1 MARKS
6 ASDEPVTSEETK
18 APTEATSVFEI
29 IPGSEAGAVEPAQ
42 ADAPSEQDGAPTS
55 KPAPKRSRSK
65 ASSGNGAGG
74 AAASGGERGG
84 GGGKSPDL
92 AALETLTM
100 TELHELARDLEIT
113 KHTQMR
119 KPQLV
124 FNILQAQTERK
135 GLIFRNGIL
144 EVLPDGY
151 GFMRLAGYAQ
161 GSDDV
166 YVSQSQVKRFGLRT
180 GDLIAGQ
187 VRPPKDNE
195 RFHSLLHIEALNM
208 HNPESSRQRPRFQDL
223 TPIYPQPRY
232 KLETKATDTGM
243 RIVDLICPIGKGQRG
258 MIVAPP
264 KAGKTTLLKN
274 IAQSLMV
281 NYPDVH
287 LMVLLID
294 ERPEEVTD
302 IERSVDGEVIAST
315 FDQKPENHMRLASL
329 ALERA
334 RRLVEH
340 GQDVVLL
347 LDSLTRYA
355 RASNLV
361 VPPSG
366 RTQTGGFD
374 PAALYEPKHFFGAA
388 RRVENGGSL
397 TIVAT
402 ILVDTGSRMDDY
414 IFEEFKATGNM
425 ELTLD
430 RTLAERGLFP
440 AVNIAKSSTRHH
452 ELLLD
457 RDELKANFF
466 LRRVL
471 GALEVEEATQLLT
484 ERIRNTESNT
494 EFIGMVEKE
503 FRRGGV

>member
-1 MARKS
+1 M
-6 ASDEPVTSEETK
+6 ETAK
-18 APTEATSVFEI
+18 RNWDLGSLEALTVQELREVANEI
-29 IPGSEAGAVEPAQ
+29 GVEKH
-42 ADAPSEQDGAPTS
+42 S
-55 KPAPKRSRSK
+55 
-65 ASSGNGAGG
+65 
-74 AAASGGERGG
+74 
-84 GGGKSPDL
+84 
-92 AALETLTM
+92 TL
-100 TELHELARDLEIT
+100 
-113 KHTQMR
+113 KKQ
-119 KPQLV
+119 QLI
-124 FNILQAQTERK
+124 FTILKTQTEKR
-135 GLIFRNGIL
+135 GLIFRNGLL
-144 EVLPDGY
+144 EVLPDGF
-151 GFMRLAGYAQ
+151 GFLRINGYSQ
-161 GSDDV
+161 SPDDV
-166 YVSQSQVKRFGLRT
+166 YVSQSQIKRFGLRT
-180 GDLIAGQ
+180 GDMIAGQ

-195 RFHSLLHIEALNM
+195 RYFSLLHIESLNM
-208 HNPESSRQRPRFQDL
+208 HNPEAGRNRPKFEEL

-232 KLETKATDTGM
+232 DLETKASDTAM
-243 RIVDLICPIGKGQRG
+243 RIIDLLCPIGKGQRG
-258 MIVAPP
+258 LIVAPP
-264 KAGKTTLLKN
+264 KAGKTTLLKQV
-274 IAQSLMV
+274 AQSLMV

-302 IERSVDGEVIAST
+302 IQRSVDGDVIAST

-340 GQDVVLL
+340 GDDVVLL

-355 RASNLV
+355 RASNLT

-388 RRVENGGSL
+388 RKVEDGGSL

-425 ELTLD
+425 ELRLD
-430 RTLAERGLFP
+430 RSLAERGIFP
-440 AVNIAKSSTRHH
+440 AVNVAGSSTRHH

-457 RDELKANFF
+457 RDTLKANYF

-471 GALEVEEATQLLT
+471 GAIEVEEAAQLLVD
-484 ERIRNTESNT
+484 RIRSTESNE
-494 EFIGMVEKE
+494 EFVQIIEKE
-503 FRRGGV
+503 FRRGGTS

>member
-1 MARKS
+1 M
-6 ASDEPVTSEETK
+6 T
-18 APTEATSVFEI
+18 
-29 IPGSEAGAVEPAQ
+29 
-42 ADAPSEQDGAPTS
+42 
-55 KPAPKRSRSK
+55 
-65 ASSGNGAGG
+65 GG
-74 AAASGGERGG
+74 GPAAACLEKPSVATTESAKRVY
-84 GGGKSPDL
+84 DL
-92 AALETLTM
+92 PALEAMTLA
-100 TELHELARDLEIT
+100 ELHELAQELQIPN
-113 KHTQMR
+113 HAGLR
-119 KPQLV
+119 KPKLI
-124 FNILQAQTERK
+124 FGLLQTQTEQR
-135 GLIFRNGIL
+135 GLIFRSGIL

-151 GFMRLAGYAQ
+151 GFMRLQGYAQ
-161 GSDDV
+161 GTDDV
-166 YVSQSQVKRFGLRT
+166 YVSQSQIKRFGLRT
-180 GDLIAGQ
+180 GDMIAGQ

-195 RFHSLLHIEALNM
+195 RYFSLLHIEALNM
-208 HNPESSRQRPRFQDL
+208 HNPESGRNRPRFQDL
-223 TPIYPQPRY
+223 TPIHPQPRY
-232 KLETKATDTGM
+232 PMETKASDIGM
-243 RIVDLICPIGKGQRG
+243 RIVDLVCPIGKGQRG

-274 IAQSLMV
+274 IAESLMV
-281 NYPDVH
+281 NHPEVH

-340 GQDVVLL
+340 GMDVVVL

-355 RASNLV
+355 RASNLT

-388 RRVENGGSL
+388 RRVEDGGSL
-397 TIVAT
+397 TIIAT

-430 RTLAERGLFP
+430 RTLAERGIFP
-440 AVNIAKSSTRHH
+440 AVNIPRSSTRHH

-457 RDELKANFF
+457 RDELKANYF
-466 LRRVL
+466 LRRIL
-471 GALEVEEATQLLT
+471 GALEVEEATNLLI
-484 ERIRNTESNT
+484 ERIKTTESNG
-494 EFIGMVEKE
+494 EFIQLMEKE
-503 FRRGGV
+503 FRRGGA

>member
-1 MARKS
+1 MGQI
-6 ASDEPVTSEETK
+6 ETAK
-18 APTEATSVFEI
+18 RTWDLS
-29 IPGSEAGAVEPAQ
+29 SL
-42 ADAPSEQDGAPTS
+42 DA
-55 KPAPKRSRSK
+55 
-65 ASSGNGAGG
+65 
-74 AAASGGERGG
+74 
-84 GGGKSPDL
+84 L
-92 AALETLTM
+92 TLQ
-100 TELHELARDLEIT
+100 ELQQIANELEIANHSQL
-113 KHTQMR
+113 K
-119 KPQLV
+119 KSLLV
-124 FNILQAQTERK
+124 FNILKTQTEKR
-135 GLIFRNGIL
+135 GLIFRSGLL
-144 EVLPDGY
+144 EVLPDGF
-151 GFMRLAGYAQ
+151 GFLRIAGYSQ
-161 GSDDV
+161 SPDDV
-166 YVSQSQVKRFGLRT
+166 YVSQSQIKRFGLRT
-180 GDLIAGQ
+180 GDMIAGQ

-195 RFHSLLHIEALNM
+195 RYFSLLHIEALNM
-208 HNPESSRQRPRFQDL
+208 HNPESGRNRPNYEEL
-223 TPIYPQPRY
+223 TPIFPQPRFT
-232 KLETKATDTGM
+232 LETKSSDVAM
-243 RIVDLICPIGKGQRG
+243 RVVDLLCPIGRGQRG

-264 KAGKTTLLKN
+264 KAGKTTLLKQ

-281 NYPDVH
+281 NFPDVH

-302 IERSVDGEVIAST
+302 IRRSVDGEVIAST

-340 GQDVVLL
+340 GEDVVLL

-388 RRVENGGSL
+388 RRVEDGGSL
-397 TIVAT
+397 TIIAT

-425 ELTLD
+425 ELRLD
-430 RTLAERGLFP
+430 RSLAERGIFP
-440 AVNIAKSSTRHH
+440 AVNVTGSSTRQH

-457 RDELKANFF
+457 RDTLKANYF

-471 GALEVEEATQLLT
+471 GALETEEATQLFID
-484 ERIRNTESNT
+484 RIRNTESNDQFV
-494 EFIGMVEKE
+494 ELIEKE
-503 FRRGGV
+503 FRRGGAA

>member
-1 MARKS
+1 MGQI
-6 ASDEPVTSEETK
+6 ETAK
-18 APTEATSVFEI
+18 RTWDLS
-29 IPGSEAGAVEPAQ
+29 SL
-42 ADAPSEQDGAPTS
+42 DA
-55 KPAPKRSRSK
+55 
-65 ASSGNGAGG
+65 
-74 AAASGGERGG
+74 
-84 GGGKSPDL
+84 L
-92 AALETLTM
+92 TLQ
-100 TELHELARDLEIT
+100 ELQQVANELEIANHSQL
-113 KHTQMR
+113 K
-119 KPQLV
+119 KSLLV
-124 FNILQAQTERK
+124 FNILKTQTEKR
-135 GLIFRNGIL
+135 GLIFRSGLL
-144 EVLPDGY
+144 EVLPDGF
-151 GFMRLAGYAQ
+151 GFLRIAGYSQ
-161 GSDDV
+161 SPDDV
-166 YVSQSQVKRFGLRT
+166 YVSQSQIKRFGLRT
-180 GDLIAGQ
+180 GDMIAGQ

-195 RFHSLLHIEALNM
+195 RYFSLLHIEALNM
-208 HNPESSRQRPRFQDL
+208 HNPESGRNRPNYEDL
-223 TPIYPQPRY
+223 TPIFPQPRFT
-232 KLETKATDTGM
+232 LETKSSDVAM
-243 RIVDLICPIGKGQRG
+243 RVVDLLCPIGRGQRG

-264 KAGKTTLLKN
+264 KAGKTTLLKQ

-281 NYPDVH
+281 NFPDVH

-302 IERSVDGEVIAST
+302 IRRSVDGEVIAST

-340 GQDVVLL
+340 GEDVVLL

-388 RRVENGGSL
+388 RRVEDGGSL
-397 TIVAT
+397 TIIAT

-425 ELTLD
+425 ELRLD
-430 RTLAERGLFP
+430 RSLAERGIFP
-440 AVNIAKSSTRHH
+440 AVNVTGSSTRQH

-457 RDELKANFF
+457 RDTLKANYF

-471 GALEVEEATQLLT
+471 GALETEEATQLFID
-484 ERIRNTESNT
+484 RIRNTESNDQ
-494 EFIGMVEKE
+494 FVQLIEKE
-503 FRRGGV
+503 FRRGGAA

>member
-1 MARKS
+1 MAQTDTAKQ
-6 ASDEPVTSEETK
+6 P
-18 APTEATSVFEI
+18 
-29 IPGSEAGAVEPAQ
+29 
-42 ADAPSEQDGAPTS
+42 
-55 KPAPKRSRSK
+55 
-65 ASSGNGAGG
+65 NL
-74 AAASGGERGG
+74 
-84 GGGKSPDL
+84 DL
-92 AALETLTM
+92 ARLTAM
-100 TELHELARDLEIT
+100 TVQELHEVARELQIEGHSQLRKRELIFEIL
-113 KHTQMR
+113 K
-119 KPQLV
+119 
-124 FNILQAQTERK
+124 AQTESK
-135 GLIFRNGIL
+135 GLIFRSGLL
-144 EVLPDGY
+144 EVLPDGF
-151 GFMRLAGYAQ
+151 GFLRIQGYSQ
-161 GSDDV
+161 SPDDV
-166 YVSQSQVKRFGLRT
+166 YVSQSQIKRFGLRT
-180 GDLIAGQ
+180 GDQIAGQ

-195 RFHSLLHIEALNM
+195 RYFSLLHIEALNM
-208 HNPESSRQRPRFQDL
+208 HHPDAGRNRPKFQDL

-232 KLETKATDTGM
+232 QLEVKTSDVSM
-243 RIVDLICPIGKGQRG
+243 RIVDLLAPIGKGQRG

-264 KAGKTTLLKN
+264 KAGKTTLLKE
-274 IAQSLMV
+274 IAQSLMA
-281 NYPDVH
+281 NHPDAQ

-302 IERSVDGEVIAST
+302 IQRSVDGDVIAST

-340 GQDVVLL
+340 GEDVVLL

-388 RRVENGGSL
+388 RNVEDGGSL

-425 ELTLD
+425 ELRLD
-430 RTLAERGLFP
+430 RSLAERGIFP
-440 AVNIAKSSTRHH
+440 AINVLGSSTRQHD
-452 ELLLD
+452 LLLD
-457 RDELKANFF
+457 RDELKSNYF

-471 GALEVEEATQLLT
+471 GALEVEEATQLLID
-484 ERIRNTESNT
+484 RIRSTESNKDFV
-494 EFIGMVEKE
+494 ELVEKE
-503 FRRGGV
+503 FRRGGAA

>member
-1 MARKS
+1 MAQTEGAKRKL
-6 ASDEPVTSEETK
+6 
-18 APTEATSVFEI
+18 
-29 IPGSEAGAVEPAQ
+29 
-42 ADAPSEQDGAPTS
+42 
-55 KPAPKRSRSK
+55 
-65 ASSGNGAGG
+65 
-74 AAASGGERGG
+74 
-84 GGGKSPDL
+84 DL
-92 AALETLTM
+92 AALEGLTLA
-100 TELHELARDLEIT
+100 ELQQLAGELDVAKADTL
-113 KHTQMR
+113 R
-119 KPQLV
+119 KPQLI
-124 FNILQAQTERK
+124 FNVLQAQTEK
-135 GLIFRNGIL
+135 SGLIFRSGIL

-151 GFMRLAGYAQ
+151 GFMRLSNYQQNA
-161 GSDDV
+161 DDV
-166 YVSQSQVKRFGLRT
+166 YVSQSQIKRFGLRT
-180 GDLIAGQ
+180 GDSIAGQ

-195 RFHSLLHIEALNM
+195 RYFSLLHIEALNM
-208 HNPESSRQRPRFQDL
+208 HNPESGRDRPHFKDL

-232 KLETKATDTGM
+232 VLESKTSDLGM
-243 RIVDLICPIGKGQRG
+243 RIADLVCPVGKGQRG

-264 KAGKTTLLKN
+264 KGGKTTLLKN

-302 IERSVDGEVIAST
+302 IERSVEGEVIAST
-315 FDQKPENHMRLASL
+315 FDQKPENHMRLANL

-355 RASNLV
+355 RASNLT

-388 RRVENGGSL
+388 RRVEDGGSL

-425 ELTLD
+425 EMTLD

-440 AVNIAKSSTRHH
+440 AVNIARSSTRHH

-457 RDELKANFF
+457 RDELKANYF
-466 LRRVL
+466 LRRIL
-471 GALEVEEATQLLT
+471 GALEVEEAAQLLIDRVRT
-484 ERIRNTESNT
+484 TESNK
-494 EFIGMVEKE
+494 EFIALMEKE
-503 FRRGGV
+503 FRRTGT

>member
-1 MARKS
+1 MA
-6 ASDEPVTSEETK
+6 T
-18 APTEATSVFEI
+18 TE
-29 IPGSEAGAVEPAQ
+29 
-42 ADAPSEQDGAPTS
+42 S
-55 KPAPKRSRSK
+55 KK
-65 ASSGNGAGG
+65 N
-74 AAASGGERGG
+74 
-84 GGGKSPDL
+84 PDL
-92 AALETLTM
+92 AALETLTNA
-100 TELHELARDLEIT
+100 ELHELANELEIP
-113 KHTQMR
+113 KHSSMR
-119 KPQLV
+119 KAQLV
-124 FNILQAQTERK
+124 FSILQAQTESK

-151 GFMRLAGYAQ
+151 GFMRLTGYTQ
-161 GSDDV
+161 GPDDV
-166 YVSQSQVKRFGLRT
+166 YVSQSQIKRFGLRT

-195 RFHSLLHIEALNM
+195 RYFSLLHIEALNM
-208 HNPESSRQRPRFQDL
+208 HNPETCRNRPKFQDL
-223 TPIYPQPRY
+223 TPVYPQPRWV
-232 KLETKATDTGM
+232 LESKASDTGM
-243 RIVDLICPIGKGQRG
+243 RIVDLVCPIGKGQRG

-264 KAGKTTLLKN
+264 KAGKTTLLKDM
-274 IAQSLMV
+274 AQSIMV
-281 NYPDVH
+281 NYPEAH

-315 FDQKPENHMRLASL
+315 FDQKPENHMRLANL

-355 RASNLV
+355 RASNLT

-388 RRVENGGSL
+388 RKIEDAGSL
-397 TIVAT
+397 TIIAT

-440 AVNIAKSSTRHH
+440 AVNIARSSTRHH

-457 RDELKANFF
+457 RDELKCSYF
-466 LRRVL
+466 LRRIL
-471 GALEVEEATQLLT
+471 GALDVEEATQLLT
-484 ERIRNTESNT
+484 DRIRGTESNK
-494 EFIGMVEKE
+494 EFIGLVEKE
-503 FRRGGV
+503 FRRGGA